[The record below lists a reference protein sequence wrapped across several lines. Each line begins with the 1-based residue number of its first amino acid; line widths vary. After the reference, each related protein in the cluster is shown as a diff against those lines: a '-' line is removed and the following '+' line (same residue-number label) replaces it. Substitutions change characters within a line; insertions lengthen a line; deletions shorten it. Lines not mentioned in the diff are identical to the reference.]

1 MTFTGQGARK
11 WQLSAA
17 GCLLVLL
24 VAAVVALIGRGG
36 PKTTLGRTEAWLTQR
51 GCVAVTPHD
60 ARLPLG
66 RFAGVHPDFDNHARR
81 YVAVECTNAGGYVF
95 YDHFASAAAL
105 RSTLAHSRSIR
116 RTNLCLKGPDA
127 LHSGLLE
134 RGETTADLCRY
145 LGGHLQR
152 RAEPPCHHPGDLSV
166 QRFERI
172 AAREDAG
179 APCAFDTT

>member
-11 WQLSAA
+11 WQVSAA

-51 GCVAVTPHD
+51 GCVAATPHD

-81 YVAVECTNAGGYVF
+81 YVAVECTNAGGYLF

-105 RSTLAHSRSIR
+105 
-116 RTNLCLKGPDA
+116 
-127 LHSGLLE
+127 
-134 RGETTADLCRY
+134 
-145 LGGHLQR
+145 
-152 RAEPPCHHPGDLSV
+152 PCHHPGDLSV

>member
-1 MTFTGQGARK
+1 MTFTGEGARK
-11 WQLSAA
+11 WQVSLA

-24 VAAVVALIGRGG
+24 VAAAIGLIRRGG
-36 PKTTLGRTEAWLTQR
+36 PTTTLGRTEAWLKQQ
-51 GCVAVTPHD
+51 GCLAATPH
-60 ARLPLG
+60 AERLPLG

-105 RSTLAHSRSIR
+105 RSTLAQSRSIR

-127 LHSGLLE
+127 LHSGLEE
-134 RGETTADLCRY
+134 RQETTADLCRY
-145 LGGHLQR
+145 LGGHLRR
-152 RAEPPCHHPGDLSV
+152 RADPPCHHPGDLSIRRSE
-166 QRFERI
+166 QI

-179 APCAFDTT
+179 APCAFGAT